1 MIQKIKCLKVWA
13 WISSGNDTEDVG
25 VWPLSPDVLIEQIE
39 DQAQESAFGLV
50 TSGQGSGRHILTPM
64 AQGNKLS
71 KSKGQYTH
79 DLATLGQRLPAGG
92 TPVTAVFTPTLS
104 VPQAEDMKGVS

>member
-1 MIQKIKCLKVWA
+1 
-13 WISSGNDTEDVG
+13 
-25 VWPLSPDVLIEQIE
+25 
-39 DQAQESAFGLV
+39 
-50 TSGQGSGRHILTPM
+50 M

-104 VPQAEDMKGVS
+104 VP